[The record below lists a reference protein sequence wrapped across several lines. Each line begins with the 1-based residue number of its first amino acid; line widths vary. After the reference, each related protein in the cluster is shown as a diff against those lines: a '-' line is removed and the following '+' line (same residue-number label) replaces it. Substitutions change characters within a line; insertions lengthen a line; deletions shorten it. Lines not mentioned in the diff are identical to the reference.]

1 MAEPHDRK
9 AAAERIKAL
18 LTVSESRRDL
28 TGERQR
34 SAARLRSIA
43 RALEQM
49 DETQRE
55 TLSADTSVTPSED
68 EKPGHR

>member
-18 LTVSESRRDL
+18 LTVSDSRRDL
-28 TGERQR
+28 ADERER

-43 RALEQM
+43 RALRQM
-49 DETQRE
+49 DENSKRE
-55 TLSADTSVTPSED
+55 TLSADTSVTPSQD
-68 EKPGHR
+68 EKLGD